1 MAMKEFYE
9 IIRKL
14 PSDYENMAMTVIEG
28 EALGEK
34 LILSRGKVVY
44 ESKEGLFSS
53 REALKFYSE
62 RIQGDKKLVIC
73 GGGHISIP
81 LITMGKL
88 LGFHV
93 TVIEDRVLY
102 ADNARR
108 AKADRVICDSFQK
121 ALEGIEGDSNSYFI
135 IVTRGHRHDQ
145 VCLEEIIKKNNG
157 YIGMIGSKLRVK
169 KVKEELIARGVPN
182 EALEKV
188 YSPIGLKIG
197 AETPEEIAVAIMAE
211 IIQVSKKVKE
221 VGGYSKEILSA
232 ILAEDG
238 ENKIL
243 ATIIRRKGSA
253 PRGVGAKML
262 IYKDGRIL
270 GTIGGGCVE
279 GDITT
284 KARFQL
290 LDGDKAPKIYK
301 VDMTGT
307 DAEEEGM
314 VCGGTVDILLE
325 WV

>member
-1 MAMKEFYE
+1 MKEFYE
-9 IIRKL
+9 ILRNL
-14 PSDYENMAMTVIEG
+14 PSDYANMAMTVIEG

-34 LILSRGKVVY
+34 LILSRGNLVY
-44 ESKEGLFSS
+44 ESKEGLFSL
-53 REALKFYSE
+53 REGLKLYSE

-93 TVIEDRVLY
+93 TVIEDRILY

-121 ALEGIEGDSNSYFI
+121 ALQEIDGDANSYFI

-145 VCLEEIIKKNNG
+145 DCLEEIVKKNNG

-169 KVKEELIARGVPN
+169 KVKEELIARGIP
-182 EALEKV
+182 EEDLDKV

-211 IIQVSKKVKE
+211 IIQVSKSSRE
-221 VGGYSKEILSA
+221 TGGYSKELLSSIL
-232 ILAEDG
+232 EDNG
-238 ENKIL
+238 EDKIL
-243 ATIIRRKGSA
+243 ATIIKRKGSA

-262 IYKDGRIL
+262 IFKDGRTL

-279 GDITT
+279 ADIIT
-284 KARFQL
+284 KARYQL
-290 LDGDKAPKIYK
+290 LDGDKIPRIYK
-301 VDMTGT
+301 VDMTGA

>member
-1 MAMKEFYE
+1 MKEFYK
-9 IIRKL
+9 ILRDL
-14 PSDYENMAMTVIEG
+14 SSDYENMAMTVTRG
-28 EALGEK
+28 ESLGEK
-34 LILSRGKVVY
+34 VILSKGKPVY
-44 ESKEGLFSS
+44 ESKKGLFDSL
-53 REALKFYSE
+53 EDLKFYSE
-62 RIQGDKKLVIC
+62 RIQGDKKLIIC

-93 TVIEDRVLY
+93 TVIEDRILF

-121 ALEGIEGDSNSYFI
+121 ALNEIEGDSNSYFI
-135 IVTRGHRHDQ
+135 IVTRGHRYDQ
-145 VCLEEIIKKNNG
+145 VCLEEIVKKNNG

-169 KVKEELIARGVPN
+169 KVKEELIDKGISK

-188 YSPIGLKIG
+188 YTPIGLKIG

-211 IIQVSKKVKE
+211 IIMVSKSVRE
-221 VGGYSKEILSA
+221 YGGYSKELLSA
-232 ILAEDG
+232 ILAEDL

-243 ATIIRRKGSA
+243 ATIIERKGSA

-262 IYKDGRIL
+262 IYKDGKTL

-279 GDITT
+279 ADIIT

-290 LDGDKAPKIYK
+290 LDGDKGPRIYK
-301 VDMTGT
+301 VDMTGA

>member
-1 MAMKEFYE
+1 MREFYK
-9 IIRKL
+9 ILRDL
-14 PSDYENMAMTVIEG
+14 SSDYENIAMTVIEG

-34 LILSRGKVVY
+34 VILSRGKPVY
-44 ESKEGLFSS
+44 ESREGLATSGK
-53 REALKFYSE
+53 ALKFYSE
-62 RIQGDKKLVIC
+62 RIQGDRKLVIC

-88 LGFHV
+88 LGFYV
-93 TVIEDRVLY
+93 TVLEDRVLY

-108 AKADRVICDSFQK
+108 AKADRVICDSFEK
-121 ALEGIEGDSNSYFI
+121 ALQEIEGDFNSYFI

-145 VCLEEIIKKNNG
+145 TCLEEIIKKQNG

-169 KVKEELIARGVPN
+169 KVKEELIARGISK
-182 EALEKV
+182 EALDKI

-197 AETPEEIAVAIMAE
+197 AETPEEIAVAIMGE
-211 IIQVSKKVKE
+211 IIMVSKDKRE
-221 VGGYSKEILSA
+221 AQGYSKEILSA
-232 ILAEDG
+232 ILDDDKED
-238 ENKIL
+238 KVL
-243 ATIIRRKGSA
+243 ATIIERKGSA

-262 IYKDGRIL
+262 IYRDGRAL

-279 GDITT
+279 GDIIT

-290 LDGDKAPKIYK
+290 IDGDRAPRIYK
-301 VDMTGT
+301 VDMTGA

-314 VCGGTVDILLE
+314 VCGGTVNILLE

>member
-1 MAMKEFYE
+1 MKEFF
-9 IIRKL
+9 RVL
-14 PSDYENMAMTVIEG
+14 RDLSSDYENMAMTVIEG

-34 LILSRGKVVY
+34 LILSRGNLVY
-44 ESKEGLFSS
+44 ESKEGLFSL
-53 REALKFYSE
+53 REGLKLYSE

-81 LITMGKL
+81 LITMGRL

-93 TVIEDRVLY
+93 TVIEDRILY

-121 ALEGIEGDSNSYFI
+121 ALQEIDGDASSYFI

-145 VCLEEIIKKNNG
+145 DCLEEIVKKNNG

-169 KVKEELIARGVPN
+169 KVKEELIARGIPE
-182 EALEKV
+182 EALDKV

-211 IIQVSKKVKE
+211 VIQVSKALRE
-221 VGGYSKEILSA
+221 AGGYSKELLSSILE
-232 ILAEDG
+232 EDG
-238 ENKIL
+238 EDKIL
-243 ATIIRRKGSA
+243 ATIIKRKGSA

-262 IYKDGRIL
+262 IFKDGRTL

-279 GDITT
+279 ADIIT
-284 KARFQL
+284 KARYQL
-290 LDGDKAPKIYK
+290 LDGDKAPRIYK
-301 VDMTGT
+301 VDMTGA

>member
-1 MAMKEFYE
+1 MKEFYK
-9 IIRKL
+9 ILRDL
-14 PSDYENMAMTVIEG
+14 SSDYENMAMTVTRG
-28 EALGEK
+28 ESLGEK
-34 LILSRGKVVY
+34 VILSKGKPVY
-44 ESKEGLFSS
+44 ESKKGLFDSL
-53 REALKFYSE
+53 EDLKFYSE
-62 RIQGDKKLVIC
+62 RIQGDKKLIIC

-93 TVIEDRVLY
+93 TVIEDRILF

-121 ALEGIEGDSNSYFI
+121 ALNEIEGDSNSYFI
-135 IVTRGHRHDQ
+135 IVTRGHRYDQ
-145 VCLEEIIKKNNG
+145 VCLEEIVKKNNG

-169 KVKEELIARGVPN
+169 KVKEELIDKGISK

-188 YSPIGLKIG
+188 YTPIGLKIG

-211 IIQVSKKVKE
+211 IIMVSKSVRE
-221 VGGYSKEILSA
+221 YGGYSKELLSA
-232 ILAEDG
+232 ILAEDL

-243 ATIIRRKGSA
+243 ATIIERKGSA

-262 IYKDGRIL
+262 IYKDGKTL

-279 GDITT
+279 ADIIT

-290 LDGDKAPKIYK
+290 LDGDRVPKIYK
-301 VDMTGT
+301 VDMTGA

>member
-1 MAMKEFYE
+1 MKEFYE
-9 IIRKL
+9 ILRNL

-34 LILSRGKVVY
+34 VILSRDNLIY

-53 REALKFYSE
+53 REGLKFYSE

-108 AKADRVICDSFQK
+108 ARADRVICDSFQK
-121 ALEGIEGDSNSYFI
+121 ALEGIEGDCNSYFI

-169 KVKEELIARGVPN
+169 KVKEELVAKGIAK
-182 EALEKV
+182 EALDKV

-211 IIQVSKKVKE
+211 IIQVSKSIRE
-221 VGGYSKEILSA
+221 AGGYSKEILSA
-232 ILAEDG
+232 ILDEDG

-279 GDITT
+279 GDITI

>member
-1 MAMKEFYE
+1 MREFYK
-9 IIRKL
+9 ILRDL
-14 PSDYENMAMTVIEG
+14 SSDYENIAMTVIEG

-34 LILSRGKVVY
+34 VILSRGKPVY
-44 ESKEGLFSS
+44 ESREGLATSGK
-53 REALKFYSE
+53 ALKFYSE
-62 RIQGDKKLVIC
+62 RIQGDRKLVIC

-88 LGFHV
+88 LGFYV

-108 AKADRVICDSFQK
+108 AKADRVICDSFEK
-121 ALEGIEGDSNSYFI
+121 ALQEIEGDFNSYFI

-145 VCLEEIIKKNNG
+145 TCLEEIIKKQNG

-169 KVKEELIARGVPN
+169 KVKEELIARGISK
-182 EALEKV
+182 EALDKI

-197 AETPEEIAVAIMAE
+197 AETPEEIAVAIMGE
-211 IIQVSKKVKE
+211 IIMVSKDKRE
-221 VGGYSKEILSA
+221 AQGYSKEILSA
-232 ILAEDG
+232 ILDDDKED
-238 ENKIL
+238 KVL
-243 ATIIRRKGSA
+243 ATIIERKGSA

-262 IYKDGRIL
+262 IYRDGRAL

-279 GDITT
+279 GDIIT

-290 LDGDKAPKIYK
+290 IDGDKTPRIYK
-301 VDMTGT
+301 VDMTGA

-314 VCGGTVDILLE
+314 VCGGTVNILLE

>member
-1 MAMKEFYE
+1 MKEFYK
-9 IIRKL
+9 ILRDL
-14 PSDYENMAMTVIEG
+14 SSDYENIAMTVTDG

-34 LILSRGKVVY
+34 VILSKGKPVY
-44 ESKEGLFSS
+44 ESKQGLFTSGVD
-53 REALKFYSE
+53 LKFYSE

-81 LITMGKL
+81 LITMGKI

-93 TVIEDRVLY
+93 TVIEDRILY

-108 AKADRVICDSFQK
+108 ARADRVICDSFQK
-121 ALEGIEGDSNSYFI
+121 ALQEIDGDSNSYFI
-135 IVTRGHRHDQ
+135 IVTRGHRYDQ
-145 VCLEEIIKKNNG
+145 VCLEEIIKKSNA

-169 KVKEELIARGVPN
+169 KVKEELLVKGISK
-182 EALEKV
+182 ESLEKI

-211 IIQVSKKVKE
+211 IIMVSKNLRE
-221 VGGYSKEILSA
+221 VGGYSKELLSA
-232 ILAEDG
+232 ILQEDD
-238 ENKIL
+238 EDKIL
-243 ATIIRRKGSA
+243 ATIIERKGSA

-262 IYKDGRIL
+262 IYKDGKTL

-279 GDITT
+279 GDIIT

-290 LDGDKAPKIYK
+290 LEVDKTPRIYK

-314 VCGGTVDILLE
+314 VCGGTVNILLE

>member
-1 MAMKEFYE
+1 MKEFYK
-9 IIRKL
+9 ILRDL
-14 PSDYENMAMTVIEG
+14 SSDYENIAMTVING
-28 EALGEK
+28 DAFGEK
-34 LILSRGKVVY
+34 VILSKGKPIY
-44 ESKEGLFSS
+44 ESKKDLFTSG
-53 REALKFYSE
+53 EALKFYSE
-62 RIQGDKKLVIC
+62 RIQGDKKLIIC

-93 TVIEDRVLY
+93 TVIEDRIQY

-121 ALEGIEGDSNSYFI
+121 ALQEINGDSNSYFI
-135 IVTRGHRHDQ
+135 IVTRGHRYDQ

-169 KVKEELIARGVPN
+169 KVKEELLGKGIPK
-182 EALEKV
+182 EALEKI
-188 YSPIGLKIG
+188 YTPIGLKIG

-211 IIQVSKKVKE
+211 IIMVSKNIRE
-221 VGGYSKEILSA
+221 SGGYSKELLSA
-232 ILAEDG
+232 ILQEDQ
-238 ENKIL
+238 EDKIL
-243 ATIIRRKGSA
+243 ATIIERKGSA

-262 IYKDGRIL
+262 IYKDGKTL

-279 GDITT
+279 ADIIT
-284 KARFQL
+284 KARYQL
-290 LDGDKAPKIYK
+290 MDKDKASRIYK
-301 VDMTGT
+301 VDMTGA